1 MGGLEKNFDANI
13 VRHGDTEYE
22 EGDKSVS
29 VEEAEDLTE
38 EGIKQIKNTAES
50 IAEDIGDEEVRVW
63 SSPTAR
69 TLHSA
74 KIIAE
79 VLQNKGKNLK
89 LEPGGDEYG
98 VRPFEQFGE
107 VENLDFDLFEPLI
120 EGGKVEYKGQEFY
133 IDKTKSNPEDL
144 GYPKYFIEDAVHKI
158 PEKVKAQWP
167 DEYVERIESFEK
179 FNEVTNRLMKNL
191 ERASNARDKDYR
203 VIIVTHDALTMFLAS
218 SFTDG
223 SKQGLNRSEYISL
236 SREGDDL
243 DVKDISGSAE

>member
-22 EGDKSVS
+22 EGDESVS

-38 EGIKQIKNTAES
+38 EGIKQIRNTAES
-50 IAEDIGDEEVRVW
+50 IADQIGDEEVRIW

-74 KIIAE
+74 KVIAE
-79 VLQNKGKNLK
+79 VLQKKGKNIK
-89 LEPGGDEYG
+89 LEPGGNEYG

-120 EGGKVEYKGQEFY
+120 KGGEVEYKGEKFY
-133 IDKTKSNPEDL
+133 IDKAKSNPEDL
-144 GYPKYFIEDAVHKI
+144 GYPEYFIEDVAHKI
-158 PEKVKAQWP
+158 PEKVKGEWP

-179 FNEVTNRLMKNL
+179 FSEVTNRLMKNL
-191 ERASNARDKDYR
+191 ERASNAQDKDYR
-203 VIIVTHDALTMFLAS
+203 VIIVTHDALSMFLAS
-218 SFTDG
+218 CFTGG
-223 SKQGLNRSEYISL
+223 SKQGLDRSEYISL
-236 SREGDDL
+236 SREGDSF
-243 DVKDISGSAE
+243 DVKGINGSTE